1 MADRRCPYCGELV
14 PSNSVTCPKCYK
26 KIPVEPEPVR
36 RERRTSEEGGGR
48 TPSRKIALALAVI
61 PGFFG
66 LLGLGL
72 IYRNPRQKRG
82 YMALVL
88 GLLVFLV
95 AVCFTVFIM
104 TIFLAVPFWIIY
116 ALLYLGCLAI
126 TFMEGVTFRVG
137 GMGPL
142 RRRYIP
148 SRRSLAPID
157 AAICARSTA

>member
-26 KIPVEPEPVR
+26 KIPTEPEPVR
-36 RERRTSEEGGGR
+36 RERRSSEGGGR
-48 TPSRKIALALAVI
+48 TPNRTVALLLAII

-82 YMALVL
+82 YLALVL

-95 AVCFTVFIM
+95 AVCFTVFIV

-116 ALLYLGCLAI
+116 ALLYLGCLAL

-142 RRRYIP
+142 RRRNIP
-148 SRRSLAPID
+148 SRRSSAATD
-157 AAICARSTA
+157 ADICARSTA